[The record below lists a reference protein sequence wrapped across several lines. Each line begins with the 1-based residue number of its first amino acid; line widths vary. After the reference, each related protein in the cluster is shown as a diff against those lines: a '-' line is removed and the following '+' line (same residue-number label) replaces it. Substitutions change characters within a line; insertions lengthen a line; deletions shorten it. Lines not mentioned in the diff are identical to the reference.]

1 MQIETPPWWYEE
13 TSLLNATKPWFLSL
27 MQANRNI
34 HTDRRNQGHQNSSRQ
49 KYEVVQGFCLYR
61 ILYSRG
67 SRFGAQSLLSTR
79 LFGVRRKNTCHI
91 FQKEKP
97 KRSFYLNLRM
107 IKTLINLMN
116 LTICIPMI
124 WDINKVIL
132 IKMYIIKM
140 CPTTI
145 RPNNNN
151 SNFI

>member
-116 LTICIPMI
+116 LTICTPMI
-124 WDINKVIL
+124 WDINNVIL

>member
-1 MQIETPPWWYEE
+1 
-13 TSLLNATKPWFLSL
+13 

-34 HTDRRNQGHQNSSRQ
+34 HADRRNQGHQNSSRQ

-67 SRFGAQSLLSTR
+67 SRFSAQSLLSTR